1 MADIDTSLITNKI
14 EYTTTDDLEIEYYGE
29 SDEYLSYYKQH
40 PFTSELDNVATS
52 SINFLKKNNLLIWL
66 GTGGTNPI
74 SMYDIT
80 RIFQYTFF
88 NCTQLETIILPETVK
103 TIHSSAFQ
111 GCTNLID
118 ITIPQSVTYI
128 QANAFDG
135 CTSLQEITLPESL
148 ENLSTKAFFNCSS
161 LKRIYCTASTP
172 PGLGSYEHTNWY
184 LYEENA
190 EGRKIIVPSES
201 VELYKTA
208 DGWSKYADDI
218 IGVNEISEIC
228 YTTTDK
234 NIVEVDST
242 MFEGIAGI
250 NENIYNTEL
259 DQGKI
264 VFLGTVTSI
273 KEDAFLEKGNLL
285 SITIPSSVTT
295 IESRAFNAC
304 TSLESV
310 NIESNNVSI
319 SEEAFYGCTGIKLF
333 EGFNS
338 TEDGLCLVNNDGTL
352 ISFASG
358 SDVTEYNIPD
368 TITKIGK
375 HAFKGSNL
383 DTVAFEYVTY
393 ISAGAFSENN
403 ALKYV
408 YCFTQIDGIIEIG
421 EGAFPT
427 EETNLIIYVPKGKLD
442 IYQDSELWN
451 KYNIKENLF
460 APYNKIICILK
471 DGSVRTIEGNEKIT
485 SINNNTLSSYKTS
498 LKSVYLP
505 YALKEFG
512 NYSFSGFSEL
522 QDIAIPNTIEKLPYQ
537 CFTECSNLTNIILNE
552 GLSNI
557 GDYVFI
563 GCVNLKDLIIPS
575 SVVSIGVEAFNNGTL
590 YNLYCKPITP
600 PETPETP
607 ETPSTK
613 SIFGNGSTVDEREF
627 NTNIYVPVGSLTKYR
642 NYNGGN
648 NEWFYYQESIIEIDY
663 NSNDQPSIGFNIEED
678 DFKFGS
684 TSNPYL
690 NYTFNYT
697 KIPEESLKDDNF
709 FFYSDSYGSS
719 LPNWVTIENIKSE
732 KKFKITVKDDITELD
747 RATPFYIFYK
757 NNSYNDQNGYLEGDD
772 LIGIKR
778 ISYITQYN
786 PNFSDPAIDAL
797 VDSITFNNNDSSKGQ
812 ISFNIQGNSS
822 GEIISTNLKF
832 DSDVDWIGNFNLE
845 EIPTGSEGTGIV
857 SFTVDQNSGYEDRT
871 GTIYLRY
878 NYESYQVWD
887 EVTVTQSATP
897 TEIIFTDSGTN
908 EYTIYPGVEGYP
920 EGLAITIP
928 FTANYIKDNDEFKLE
943 NGEDT
948 WYSAITDSKSIAVLV
963 DPITD
968 ENSRTAIIT
977 LYLERDGVRKAEAYL
992 TINQG
997 GVTKLELLSDPEVTY
1012 TYTNNSGTIEY
1023 SLLNPIGSTPLS
1035 IESNVEWITDLVDNG
1050 NSTISYNI
1058 TENTSDT
1065 SRTGI
1070 ITVSYGSLS
1079 FTVTII
1085 QEGYTD
1091 TPPTPSPVIKV
1102 QDAYKENY
1110 IGEEGGILQIGFTV
1124 TNSITNG
1131 AIIAESSNSW
1141 VEITETSESNIEIK
1155 VESNTGEERIGSVTV
1170 YYKNSD
1176 DNTVLSFDSFSV
1188 IQAAYTP
1195 NPPEEEEPEE
1205 PEEPDDS
1212 DYTLE
1217 LISSSNLTL
1226 SYSESIEVIEYK
1238 LENPKDNLNIEV
1250 VAPSW
1255 VTDIN
1260 IISEESKIT
1269 FKVEANAGKSRSG
1282 YIKVSYGTLSFN
1294 VNISQSGSY
1303 SGTPVINVTSYSSSF
1318 SEKGGSGYINYNI
1331 GNPIP
1336 NYYLKAN
1343 PSQSWITDVIVTNNQ
1358 VLFNVTKNYSD
1369 YREGTISL
1377 VYDNITKNINI
1388 KQSSS
1393 ATKYESIIY
1402 YTADQ
1407 KIDVSSSVFDASI
1420 VTHEYSD
1427 KYNTGVITFSTL
1439 LKTIKSNGLSNKN
1452 GLRSIIIPE
1461 GVTLLES
1468 ESFYNNSTLVSV
1480 ELPSTLL
1487 EIQESSFG
1495 HCKSLKN
1502 ITLPDSILEIGQ
1514 FAFKFCESITNINI
1528 PNDVNY
1534 IAPGAFRGCAS
1545 LSYFEGQY
1553 AKDNGRCVIKNNS
1566 LIAFAPASRSDYII
1580 PNEAKSIYSYAFNSC
1595 NNLKTITIPE
1605 NITSIHNDAFSDC
1618 NNLTKV
1624 YCKSLIPP
1632 SIGKNIFEIRKS
1644 GVATVNCL
1652 IYVDNSCVDVY
1663 KSKWAPYK
1671 DYIVSYNENED
1682 NESVTLQDNEI
1693 WYKSIDGNPIQIYNT
1708 SSFGVN
1714 IISNTYKNGI
1724 GIIRF
1729 NNALHKIGDWAF
1741 SYCYNLLSVTIPNK
1755 VNTIGKNAFYH
1766 CCNLETVNFSPNTG
1780 VIEDEAFSGCI
1791 SIKNIVFN
1799 TNLKVIGKEAF
1810 YYCINLNRINIPS
1823 EVTRIGDRAFAECLN
1838 LTGIGIY
1845 KIKLIGSEAFWGCL
1859 NLRTVNLRLSP
1870 YPSDISTSW
1879 DGSWGAF
1886 NKTSKHLEILV
1897 SNSSYNDYII
1907 SEGWK
1912 DYIKFIKPYV

>member
-1 MADIDTSLITNKI
+1 MATEINTSQITNKI
-14 EYTTTDDLEIEYYGE
+14 EFTTIDDSSTLDYEGKTEEYI
-29 SDEYLSYYKQH
+29 SYHKH
-40 PFTSELDNVATS
+40 PFISEWGNNSTAVTIAFLHDKYNFIWIGRGGDTPAS
-52 SINFLKKNNLLIWL
+52 QHNIDIINQGAF
-66 GTGGTNPI
+66 
-74 SMYDIT
+74 Y
-80 RIFQYTFF
+80 
-88 NCTQLETIILPETVK
+88 NCTQLKTIILPETVK
-103 TIHSSAFQ
+103 TIHLSAFQ

-148 ENLSTKAFFNCSS
+148 ENLSTEAFFNCSS

-172 PGLGSYEHTNWY
+172 PGLGPYEHTNWY

-190 EGRKIIVPSES
+190 EGRKIIVPDAS
-201 VELYKTA
+201 VEAYKTA

-273 KEDAFLEKGNLL
+273 KENAFLEKSNLL

-295 IESRAFNAC
+295 IESRAFNTC

-383 DTVAFEYVTY
+383 DTVAFEYVTH

-408 YCFTQIDGIIEIG
+408 YCFTQIDGIIEIEDVVDG
-421 EGAFPT
+421 DSAFPT
-427 EETNLIIYVPKGKLD
+427 EKTDLIIYIPKGKLD
-442 IYQDSELWN
+442 IYQESELWN

-460 APYNKIICILK
+460 APYNKIICILE
-471 DGSVRTIEGNEKIT
+471 DGSVETIGGNEKIT
-485 SINNNTLSSYKTS
+485 SISNSTLYDYKDS

-505 YALKEFG
+505 YILTKFEYYPFL
-512 NYSFSGFSEL
+512 GFSEL
-522 QDIAIPNTIEKLPYQ
+522 QDIVIPNKIEELPNGCFKGCSKLI
-537 CFTECSNLTNIILNE
+537 NIILNE
-552 GLSNI
+552 GLLYI
-557 GDYVFI
+557 RDHVFI
-563 GCVNLKDLIIPS
+563 DCVNLKDLIIPS
-575 SVVSIGVEAFNNGTL
+575 SVISIGEGAFNNGTL
-590 YNLYCKPITP
+590 YNLYCKPIDP
-600 PETPETP
+600 PAID
-607 ETPSTK
+607 
-613 SIFGNGSTVDEREF
+613 SIFANESTTKREF
-627 NTNIYVPVGSLTKYR
+627 NTNIYVPVGSLAEYR
-642 NYNGGN
+642 GHNG
-648 NEWFYYQESIIEIDY
+648 WHDYQDSIIEINY
-663 NSNDQPSIGFNIEED
+663 NSDTQPSIGFNIKQD
-678 DFKFGS
+678 YFIFKDPPLIG
-684 TSNPYL
+684 YIE
-690 NYTFNYT
+690 YT
-697 KIPEESLKDDNF
+697 KIPEEFSINNDSF
-709 FFYSDSYGSS
+709 FIGRSYHNS
-719 LPNWVTIENIKSE
+719 TIEGLDWVAITNIPSE
-732 KKFKITVKDDITELD
+732 KRFKITVTKDITEYY
-747 RATPFYIFYK
+747 RATPFCIFYK
-757 NNSYNDQNGYLEGDD
+757 NKNSSYNDQNGSLM
-772 LIGIKR
+772 GIKR
-778 ISYITQYN
+778 VGSIKQYN
-786 PNFSDPAIDAL
+786 SNFSHPTIEAQVEI
-797 VDSITFNNNDSSKGQ
+797 IEFNNDGGKGQ

-878 NYESYQVWD
+878 TYESYQVWD

-897 TEIIFTDSGTN
+897 TEIIFEDSGTN
-908 EYTIYPGVEGYP
+908 ELTIKPGVDGYP

-928 FTANYIKDNDEFKLE
+928 FTVNYTEDNDKFGLE
-943 NGEDT
+943 NEGGENA
-948 WYSAITDSKSIAVLV
+948 WYSAIIVSKSIAVLV
-963 DPITD
+963 DPIPD
-968 ENSRTAIIT
+968 ENSRTARIT
-977 LYLERDGVRKAEAYL
+977 LYLERNGVRKAEAYL

-997 GVTKLELLSDPEVTY
+997 GVTSLKLLSDPEVTY
-1012 TYTNNSGTIEY
+1012 TYTNNSGIIEY
-1023 SLLNPIGSTPLS
+1023 SLLNPIGSTSLS
-1035 IESNVEWITDLVDNG
+1035 ISSDVEWITNLVDDG
-1050 NSTISYNI
+1050 NSKISYNI

-1079 FTVTII
+1079 FTVTIN

-1091 TPPTPSPVIKV
+1091 TPPTPPPSPVIKV

-1110 IGEEGGILQIGFTV
+1110 IGEEGGILQIGITV

-1131 AIIAESSNSW
+1131 IITAESSNSW
-1141 VEITETSESNIEIK
+1141 IEITKTSESNIEIK

-1176 DNTVLSFDSFSV
+1176 DNTILSSDSFSV
-1188 IQAAYTP
+1188 TQSAYTP
-1195 NPPEEEEPEE
+1195 NPPEEEPDE
-1205 PEEPDDS
+1205 PEEPDNS

-1393 ATKYESIIY
+1393 TTKYESIIY

-1407 KIDVSSSVFDASI
+1407 KIDVSSSAFDASI

-1495 HCKSLKN
+1495 HCKNLKN

-1514 FAFKFCESITNINI
+1514 FAFKFCESIPNINI
-1528 PNDVNY
+1528 PNDINY
-1534 IAPGAFRGCAS
+1534 IAPGVFRGCTS
-1545 LSYFEGQY
+1545 LSYFEGKY
-1553 AKDNGRCVIKNNS
+1553 AKDNGRCVIKNNN

-1632 SIGKNIFEIRKS
+1632 SIGENIFEIRKS

-1724 GIIRF
+1724 GVIRF

-1766 CCNLETVNFSPNTG
+1766 CCNLETVNFSPNTRA
-1780 VIEDEAFSGCI
+1780 IEDEAFSGCI

-1810 YYCINLNRINIPS
+1810 YYCINLNHINIPS

-1870 YPSDISTSW
+1870 YPSDINTSW